1 MATQDDI
8 DFLKEEIE
16 LLTNALDHIMRV
28 SAASRTSTR
37 RLRWIEQRAQWA
49 LEGKPY
55 DNKAFDLPKTN
66 PNATVEKLQRHIWRL
81 ENNKNG

>member
-1 MATQDDI
+1 MSTQDNI

-16 LLTNALDHIMRV
+16 LLTDALDHIAKV

-37 RLRWIEQRAQWA
+37 RLRWIEQRARWA
-49 LEGKPY
+49 IAGKPY
-55 DNKAFDLPKTN
+55 DNKAFDLPRTN
-66 PNATVEKLQRHIWRL
+66 SDATVAKLQRHIWRL